1 MNVVNAN
8 EDCPADLIPTRS
20 SLLGRL
26 KDWDDQES
34 WRAFFNTYWRLI
46 YNFALQRGLNH
57 EEAQEAVQETVV
69 AVAKSIGNFHYD
81 RRVCA
86 FKTWLLRVTCSKIA
100 NQFARRARH
109 AGGTHCEGPEQTLGA
124 AELLGTTPDETTNPW
139 EQEWDEEW
147 RRNLM
152 EAALRRVKDRVSI
165 EQYQMFDLFVN
176 KELGAQE
183 VARTLKVSIGH
194 VYVAKHRVSRLIR
207 KEIEALEKRGI

>member
-1 MNVVNAN
+1 MNVSNAN

-57 EEAQEAVQETVV
+57 EEAQEAVQETVL
-69 AVAKSIGNFHYD
+69 AVAKSIGNFRYD
-81 RRVCA
+81 RQVCA

-109 AGGTHCEGPEQTLGA
+109 AHGIPDSPSDQNSAPADLGA
-124 AELLGTTPDETTNPW
+124 VPDDHTNPW
-139 EQEWDEEW
+139 EQQWDEEW

-176 KELGAQE
+176 KEVSAQE
-183 VARTLKVSIGH
+183 VARTLKVTIGH
-194 VYVAKHRVSRLIR
+194 VYVAKHRISRLIR
-207 KEIEALEKRGI
+207 KEIEALEKKGI